1 MSDNQAMDTATA
13 PFKEI
18 FDQLFTL
25 LEGLETQTI
34 ALQQFLNDERI
45 ATDQKLAPYL
55 ERAASA
61 SNVKW
66 RAARLRMEYL
76 FSPMQM
82 KMAEETSEEKKS
94 PEKRSEEKKFDA
106 KKVEA
111 KKNEAKES
119 DDKKPAQPNL
129 QQNGKQRPPSEG
141 KSEQVGNE
149 KRAVANASDE
159 NAKSPERVTHSDAK
173 AADGELSKTKDGESS
188 KAKDRQQSEKADA
201 SKSKSQAR

>member
-1 MSDNQAMDTATA
+1 MSDNQAMDAATA

-34 ALQQFLNDERI
+34 ALQQFLNDERV

-55 ERAASA
+55 ERAARA

-82 KMAEETSEEKKS
+82 KMAEKTSEEKTS
-94 PEKRSEEKKFDA
+94 QEKRSEE
-106 KKVEA
+106 
-111 KKNEAKES
+111 KES

-129 QQNGKQRPPSEG
+129 QAQQQNEKQRPPSEG

-159 NAKSPERVTHSDAK
+159 NAKSSEKVTHSDAK

-188 KAKDRQQSEKADA
+188 KAKDHQQSEKAG
-201 SKSKSQAR
+201 